1 MTGLILIQSTAAVCP
16 RLMEKSGKLRKGL
29 HKILSHLHPNEL
41 LRTFPEAGVNSSSSA
56 ELDTKS
62 NNNIGK
68 VYFWQGRQIMGW
80 HLGVGGK
87 GRKCWKCTPGN
98 SQPQPNHEQNL

>member
-41 LRTFPEAGVNSSSSA
+41 LRTFPEAGVNSSSSGA
-56 ELDTKS
+56 CRIEYKIRPQYWKNVFLAGETNYGLALGGLGKRQEVLEVHTRELTA
-62 NNNIGK
+62 
-68 VYFWQGRQIMGW
+68 
-80 HLGVGGK
+80 
-87 GRKCWKCTPGN
+87 TT
-98 SQPQPNHEQNL
+98 QP